1 MIFLIIN
8 KYFDTTIEFRILI
21 FLIALFLIWSF
32 IFLIITIIRRQK
44 KINNAILKKTYETQ
58 IESLIFSYL
67 FDNNMES
74 INAFKDIKGFH
85 SSLFHKIAMKYCI
98 NLHIS
103 YSGTL
108 QDKILDFLIQT
119 TLIEYP
125 RKKLQSKFWK
135 YKIEAIRDL
144 STLKD
149 KDSMVYILKL
159 IEHPNK
165 NIATESLLALIK
177 YKGLSTLKN
186 LEKYDNFID
195 DWSQALIIAVIKN
208 HKIAYDPVVENL
220 LESKN
225 KSLQLLATR
234 VIQFYK

>member
-1 MIFLIIN
+1 MSFSITD
-8 KYFDTTIEFRILI
+8 KYFDPAIEFRILI
-21 FLIALFLIWSF
+21 FLIVLFSLWSF

-44 KINNAILKKTYETQ
+44 KINNAILQKTYEAQ
-58 IESLIFSYL
+58 IESHIFSYL
-67 FDNNMES
+67 FENNLES
-74 INAFKDIKGFH
+74 INAFKNITGFH
-85 SSLFHKIAMKYCI
+85 SSLFQKVTMKYCI

-119 TLIEYP
+119 KLIQYP
-125 RKKLQSKFWK
+125 RKKLQSNFWK
-135 YKIEAIRDL
+135 HKIEAIRDL

-149 KDSMVYILKL
+149 TDSMPYILKL

-177 YKGLSTLKN
+177 YKGLSTLKT

-208 HKIAYDPVVENL
+208 HKIVYDPVVENL
-220 LESKN
+220 LNSKN